1 MKAILKIS
9 IFATLIL
16 GAACAVAQT
25 AASFPDTPAGKRAA
39 AYVTAFN
46 SGDDAV
52 MRRFFEANIAPEGLA
67 RRPVEDRL
75 QIYHQMRAE
84 MQTITLQ
91 RIVAASDSNIIALAT
106 TKSGNW
112 FSFTFMFDSSPERFL
127 LGIRVEPSDP
137 SETTQDMTP
146 LTQPELLTL
155 VAQYLDSLVKADEF
169 SGTVLIAK
177 DGAPIFTKAYGL
189 ASKAY
194 NVPNQFDTKYNLGSI
209 NKIFTMVAICQLA
222 ERGKLSF
229 DDRLGKWFADYPNAD
244 AREKVTIKHLLTM
257 SSGIGDFFGE
267 RFEATPKDRVRTIDD
282 YLKLFADQPL
292 QFEPGSQ
299 QQYSNGGFV
308 VLGAIIERVS
318 GMTYY
323 DYVRANIFEPAG
335 MTNTDSYEADVPTP
349 NVAEGYTRE
358 RTGAGVSDGARV
370 SNIYTRPA
378 RGSSAGGGYSTAED
392 LLRFSLALRDCK
404 LLSHRGT
411 ARVLDRNFSTSPAS
425 DEAVFD
431 EGGKMTQG
439 GLGIAGGAPGINAV
453 LDCDYATGFASIVMG
468 NYDSPNA
475 ERVAKRIRGLL
486 ARLKP

>member
-1 MKAILKIS
+1 MKAILNACV
-9 IFATLIL
+9 FAVLIL
-16 GAACAVAQT
+16 AAAGAVAQT
-25 AASFPDTPAGKRAA
+25 AATFPDTPAGKRAA

-52 MRRFFEANIAPEGLA
+52 MRQFMETNIAPEALT
-67 RRPVEDRL
+67 RRPIDDRL
-75 QIYHQMRAE
+75 QIYHQMLSE
-84 MQTITLQ
+84 MQTITLKK
-91 RIVAASDSNIIALAT
+91 IVAASDSNITALLT
-106 TKSGNW
+106 TKSDNW
-112 FSFTFMFDSSPERFL
+112 FSFTFLFDPSPTRFL
-127 LGIRVEPSDP
+127 LGIRVEPADP
-137 SETTQDMTP
+137 SEATQDMTP

-155 VAQYLDSLVKADEF
+155 VAQYLDSLAMADEF

-177 DGAPIFTKAYGL
+177 DGVVMFGKAYGL

-194 NVPNQFDTKYNLGSI
+194 NVPNQLDTKFNLGSI

-229 DDRLGKWFADYPNAD
+229 DDKLGKWLPTYPNAD

-267 RFEATPKDRVRTIDD
+267 RFEATPKDRIRTIDD
-282 YLKLFADQPL
+282 YMKLFADQPL

-308 VLGAIIERVS
+308 LLGAIIERVA

-323 DYVRANIFEPAG
+323 DYVRTNIFEPAG
-335 MTNTDSYEADVPTP
+335 MTNTDSYEADLPTP
-349 NVAEGYTRE
+349 NLAEGYTHE
-358 RTGAGVSDGARV
+358 GTGAKVPDTAWV

-392 LLRFSLALRDCK
+392 LLRFSLTLGDCK

-411 ARVLDRNFSTSPAS
+411 QRVLDRDFSTYRAAE
-425 DEAVFD
+425 EAVFD
-431 EGGKMTQG
+431 PGGKMTGG
-439 GLGIAGGAPGINAV
+439 GLGIAGGALGINAV
-453 LDCDYATGFASIVMG
+453 LDCDYGKGFASIVMG

-486 ARLKP
+486 ARLKS